1 MKIRLSQSFL
11 RGYSKALDLYGI
23 TKKWPDISN
32 SRQKDFN
39 ALRRDWIDVGN
50 TIRKETGNF
59 RRAGY

>member
-11 RGYSKALDLYGI
+11 RGYSKALDLCRVK
-23 TKKWPDISN
+23 KKWPDISN
-32 SRQKDFN
+32 GRQKDFN

-59 RRAGY
+59 KRAGY